1 VRAASIAIV
10 TLILVTSS
18 CGHSSQPAQPPSPS
32 GSVLQNGPV
41 YHISAHGA
49 NGRPVTISNIIHG
62 VPEYTLKAASVIYAT
77 DLRRGRFLD
86 TTLYFYKGR
95 KPRLTVTAPT
105 AIVDEQSHDVALSGG
120 VHATTAADVTLSS
133 DEMLYNEKTRL
144 LTAVGHV
151 VAVEPGGN
159 MLTGGRAIADLD
171 LQQIRLFGESPSPST
186 APSPEA
192 STTP

>member
-1 VRAASIAIV
+1 MLVAA
-10 TLILVTSS
+10 LILASSS
-18 CGHSSQPAQPPSPS
+18 CARSSQPVQLPSPS
-32 GSVLQNGPV
+32 GSMLARGPI

-49 NGRPVTISNIIHG
+49 NGRPVTISNIVNG
-62 VPEYTLKAASVIYAT
+62 MPEYTLKAASVIYAT
-77 DLRRGRFLD
+77 DQRKGKFLD

-105 AIVDEQSHDVALSGG
+105 AVVDEQSHDVTLSGG
-120 VHATTAADVTLSS
+120 VHATTAAAVTLSS

-171 LQQIRLFGESPSPST
+171 LQQINLFGESP
-186 APSPEA
+186 
-192 STTP
+192 

>member
-1 VRAASIAIV
+1 MRIALIIAAVLMLA
-10 TLILVTSS
+10 TSS
-18 CGHSSQPAQPPSPS
+18 CTRSTAPAQLPSPT
-32 GSVLQNGPV
+32 GSLFAHGPV

-49 NGRPVTISNIIHG
+49 NGRPVTISNIVNG
-62 VPEYTLKAASVIYAT
+62 MPEYTLKAASVIYAT
-77 DLRRGRFLD
+77 DVRKGKFLD

-95 KPRLTVTAPT
+95 KARLTVTAPT
-105 AIVDEQSHDVALSGG
+105 AVVDEQSHDLALSGG
-120 VHATTAADVTLSS
+120 VHATTAAAVTLSS

-171 LQQIRLFGESPSPST
+171 LQQIKLFGESPPPSG

-192 STTP
+192 SATP

>member
-1 VRAASIAIV
+1 MV
-10 TLILVTSS
+10 TTLLLATIS
-18 CGHSSQPAQPPSPS
+18 CGHSSQPAQLPSPS
-32 GSVLQNGPV
+32 GSVFRNGPV

-49 NGRPVTISNIIHG
+49 NGRPVTISNIVRG
-62 VPEYTLKAASVIYAT
+62 APEYTLKAASVIYAT
-77 DLRRGRFLD
+77 DLRKGRFLD

-95 KPRLTVTAPT
+95 KPRLTVTAPS
-105 AIVDEQSHDVALSGG
+105 ALVDEQSHDVALSGG

-133 DEMLYNEKTRL
+133 DQMLYNEKTRL

-151 VAVEPGGN
+151 IAVEPGGN

-171 LQQIRLFGESPSPST
+171 LQQIRLFGESPSPSA
-186 APSPEA
+186 APSSEA